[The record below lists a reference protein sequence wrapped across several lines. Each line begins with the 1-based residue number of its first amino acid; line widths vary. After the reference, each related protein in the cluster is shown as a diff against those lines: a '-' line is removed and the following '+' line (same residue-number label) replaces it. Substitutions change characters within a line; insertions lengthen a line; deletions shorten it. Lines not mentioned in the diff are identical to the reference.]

1 VITIGLEILLKLM
14 VSKAKNDEDN
24 VVIIPNNLMAAS
36 TTINYSQNPKHFST
50 MDFEIRSSQSL
61 SYEVLQEAM
70 QDVIQKHK
78 EQLRE
83 DSYALIVREYTD
95 DLIHYRLRYGLK
107 KYDHILSRQIKQE
120 LYGKLLRA
128 LEKNKIKKD

>member
-1 VITIGLEILLKLM
+1 
-14 VSKAKNDEDN
+14 
-24 VVIIPNNLMAAS
+24 
-36 TTINYSQNPKHFST
+36 